1 MLLKQS
7 VVDAESGMGSS
18 KL

>member
-7 VVDAESGMGSS
+7 VVDAVSGMGSS